1 LKNQK
6 IRISKI
12 LSHAGI
18 CSRREAESLVKE
30 GKIEL
35 NGEIFEEFTIEK
47 DKIKKIRVLGKELK
61 KPKTRVWLLNK
72 PVGYVCSNKEQ
83 KNQKSLFRL
92 LSTKD
97 FPRVVTVGRLDINS
111 EGLIILTNNPSLSNF
126 LEKPSNKV
134 ERIYLVDVKGSLP
147 QNFYN
152 LIKKKINID
161 DIIYEIYNLET
172 IYTKNINHQFKIK
185 LYEGKKREIRNIM
198 KFFGLKV
205 LKLKRIKY
213 GPFLLQNLEE
223 GNVKEIEEK
232 RINNFLKEL
241 NFSYENNFW

>member
-1 LKNQK
+1 MKSQK

-18 CSRREAESLVKE
+18 CSRREAELLIKE

-35 NGEIFEEFTIEK
+35 NGKIFEEFSIEK

-61 KPKTRVWLLNK
+61 KQKTRVWVLNK

-92 LSTKD
+92 LSTRD

-111 EGLIILTNNPSLSNF
+111 EGLIILTNNPSLSSF
-126 LEKPSNKV
+126 LERPSNKV

-152 LIKKKINID
+152 LIKKKINIEGL
-161 DIIYEIYNLET
+161 IYEIFSLET
-172 IYTKNINHQFKIK
+172 IYTKNFNHQFKIK

-198 KFFGLKV
+198 NFFGLKV
-205 LKLKRIKY
+205 LRLKRTQY
-213 GPFLLQNLEE
+213 GPFLLKSLDE
-223 GNVKEIEEK
+223 GDVKEIEEK
-232 RINNFLKEL
+232 KVKNFLKQL
-241 NFSYENNFW
+241 KLSYENNFW

>member
-1 LKNQK
+1 MKSQK

-18 CSRREAESLVKE
+18 CSRREAELLIKE

-35 NGEIFEEFTIEK
+35 NGKIFEEFSIEK
-47 DKIKKIRVLGKELK
+47 DKIKDIRVLGKELK
-61 KPKTRVWLLNK
+61 KPKTRVWVLNK

-111 EGLIILTNNPSLSNF
+111 EGLIILTNNPSLSSF
-126 LEKPSNKV
+126 LERPSNKV
-134 ERIYLVDVKGSLP
+134 ERIYFVDVKGNLP
-147 QNFYN
+147 NNFLN
-152 LIKKKINID
+152 IIKKKINVEG
-161 DIIYEIYNLET
+161 IIYEIFSLNT
-172 IYTKNINHQFKIK
+172 IYSKNLNHQFKNT

-198 KFFGLKV
+198 NFFGLKV
-205 LKLKRIKY
+205 LKLKRVQY
-213 GPFLLQNLEE
+213 GPFLLEDLEE
-223 GNVKEIEEK
+223 GNIKEIEEK
-232 RINNFLKEL
+232 KLNNFLKQL